1 MHSDLYKVH
10 LGWLSSFHF
19 FILVVK
25 QVLQLDV
32 LLLGLKQFLLH
43 LELEVGRSLQ
53 LSFYLVQLFKSIVL
67 LEMLFQLDYFLL
79 EDVRVVAVHD
89 LRLVLHLCFSDQEFS
104 HVFISCKLF
113 LKFERI
119 CFSLV

>member
-43 LELEVGRSLQ
+43 FELELVRSLQ
-53 LSFYLVQLFKSIVL
+53 MSFYLVQLFKSIVL

-89 LRLVLHLCFSDQEFS
+89 LRLVLHLCFSD
-104 HVFISCKLF
+104 
-113 LKFERI
+113 
-119 CFSLV
+119 